1 MIKLSHRLLN
11 LHSAVTIVYF
21 LFICTC
27 IVCRANIDTADTV
40 TSAETNHDDDDY
52 GYEEDLTTSIATNTC
67 VNNIK
72 VKAMNYLSS
81 SDSTM
86 SVLLADPAL
95 KKLFIQYNTI
105 LPSSAP
111 VERLFSSAGLIE
123 TPRRNKLTDQMF
135 EILLMLKVNHI

>member
-1 MIKLSHRLLN
+1 
-11 LHSAVTIVYF
+11 
-21 LFICTC
+21 
-27 IVCRANIDTADTV
+27 
-40 TSAETNHDDDDY
+40 
-52 GYEEDLTTSIATNTC
+52 
-67 VNNIK
+67 
-72 VKAMNYLSS
+72 
-81 SDSTM
+81 M